1 MTIPIDMMT
10 EEWMDEF
17 ERNFSVLS
25 RSNAAS
31 SSSTDTTAQD
41 KSRTETT
48 PQLQIETESCT
59 SS

>member
-25 RSNAAS
+25 RSTTDSAS
-31 SSSTDTTAQD
+31 NTDTAVQD
-41 KSRTETT
+41 KSRIETT

>member
-17 ERNFSVLS
+17 ERNFSSVS
-25 RSNAAS
+25 RSTVDSVSN
-31 SSSTDTTAQD
+31 TDTTVQPQ
-41 KSRTETT
+41 SRTETT
-48 PQLQIETESCT
+48 PQSQIETESCT